1 MEDQSLSSMKENK
14 DYEVIPSDVDVDA
27 WNIRILSGDFV
38 ETVIRFGAISFND
51 PKDYMNF
58 NFTIVSSPDI
68 IDTDNKNLQNV
79 CAKILEDVI
88 ENGLKEGSI
97 GLKDRNTGETIEY

>member
-1 MEDQSLSSMKENK
+1 MKENK
-14 DYEVIPSDVDVDA
+14 DYEIIPSEKDTDA
-27 WNIRILSGDFV
+27 WNIRILTGDFT

-51 PKDYMNF
+51 PEDHLNF

-68 IDTDNKNLQNV
+68 ITESNTNLQKV
-79 CAKILEDVI
+79 CTDVLESIL

-97 GLKDRNTGETIEY
+97 GLKDRNTGEFVEY